1 MSFDLT
7 KEISDISN
15 DIKEDESQLKKL
27 DSVYNQIPK
36 NIIIINNNKKEKI
49 QKNNLNSLINSF
61 NIIEQID
68 KIKECLNTKE
78 KLNLIKTLFKTTEIS
93 NSYLKQFI
101 ITSLISEDILIQIKK
116 ILLDINYPMF
126 KGKILL
132 TIFDQLSVDKKED
145 MKILSLYLEIVSYIS
160 IDIYKEFDNYDY
172 IDKLLLKK
180 KENNNENNFY
190 FMEMIANI
198 LYKKILATI
207 FDSEANKNNIMINN
221 ENENHSFLKKLSD
234 KEKNI
239 LYVYEKLISYLN
251 KSISNTIEL
260 ISLVINRE
268 AEDNKNKLQTNK
280 NKALKYIMNSL
291 FSKIILLLTSDK
303 TPIDISNCSVLLL
316 ILIIQKT
323 NEEANEFLKNYQYDS
338 FKNVSLYD
346 FIKFYYDDN
355 YDELIERQK
364 EFNDDI
370 TLKLKE
376 NIINQKKSNSF
387 KTEETLDYISM
398 IIKDIFKIYETFR
411 KQSILDELL
420 KPVLDNILI
429 ILDTKKDSLENNL
442 FILNLLYNYLNI
454 CSNEFKNY
462 LDRINMYDKIE
473 DISEFFREMKNKIGN
488 AFKDFMKYVI
498 EEIKFE
504 KIINLYDYEKLKK
517 DNDIENIKNVFIEE
531 NDFWIQIK
539 VILDKINADRK
550 IYKYLETEVTKLFV
564 ECLSKNILKDIEKGG
579 IEGQNLNILIEKT
592 KFFIEDNFISDENEI
607 NEENKNNILKLY
619 SYLDNLLII
628 KN

>member
-27 DSVYNQIPK
+27 DSIYNQIPK
-36 NIIIINNNKKEKI
+36 NIIINNNKKEKI
-49 QKNNLNSLINSF
+49 QKNDLNSLINSF

-68 KIKECLNTKE
+68 KIKECLDTKE
-78 KLNLIKTLFKTTEIS
+78 KLNLIKTLFTTTEIS
-93 NSYLKQFI
+93 NSYLKQLI

-132 TIFDQLSVDKKED
+132 TIFDQLSTDKKED
-145 MKILSLYLEIVSYIS
+145 MKILSLYFEIFSYIS
-160 IDIYKEFDNYDY
+160 NDIYKEFDNYDY
-172 IDKLLLKK
+172 IDKLLLKN
-180 KENNNENNFY
+180 KENNNDNNFY
-190 FMEMIANI
+190 FMEMITNI

-207 FDSEANKNNIMINN
+207 FDSDANKNNNMINN
-221 ENENHSFLKKLSD
+221 ENENHSYMKKLSE

-251 KSISNTIEL
+251 KSISNTMEL

-268 AEDNKNKLQTNK
+268 TENNKNKLQINK

-291 FSKIILLLTSDK
+291 FTKIILLLTSDK

-323 NEEANEFLKNYQYDS
+323 NEQANEFLKNYQYDS

-364 EFNDDI
+364 EFNDNI

-376 NIINQKKSNSF
+376 NIINQKKSNTF
-387 KTEETLDYISM
+387 KTEELLDYISM

-473 DISEFFREMKNKIGN
+473 TISEFFREMKNKIEN

-592 KFFIEDNFISDENEI
+592 KFFIEDNFISDENEV